1 MLSSTL
7 FKIGCI
13 QFGTFTLKS
22 GIISPIYIDLRPII
36 SYPKLL
42 GFITDQLIEKSKALD
57 YDRVCGIPYTALPLA
72 TAFSL
77 RTQTPMLLRR
87 KEPKNYGTKRLVE
100 GVYTPQDK
108 CLIIEDIITS
118 GSSVL
123 ETCNILKNEKLSI
136 DSILVVLDREQGGRT
151 ILEKQNYSVHSL
163 LTLSEV
169 LNELHSQHTIK
180 KNIITSV
187 MNFIEKNQ
195 VKCL

>member
-22 GIISPIYIDLRPII
+22 GITSPIYIDLRPII

-123 ETCNILKNEKLSI
+123 ETCNILKHEKLSI
-136 DSILVVLDREQGGRT
+136 DSILVVLDREQGGKT

-187 MNFIEKNQ
+187 MNFLEKNQ

>member
-1 MLSSTL
+1 MLSTTL

-22 GIISPIYIDLRPII
+22 GITSPIYIDLRPII

-42 GFITDQLIEKSKALD
+42 EFITEQLIEKSKALD
-57 YDRVCGIPYTALPLA
+57 YNRVCGIPYTALPLA

-87 KEPKNYGTKRLVE
+87 KEPKNYGTQRLVE
-100 GVYTPQDK
+100 GVYTAQDK

-123 ETCNILKNEKLSI
+123 ETCNILKHEKLSI
-136 DSILVVLDREQGGRT
+136 DSILVVLDREQGGKT
-151 ILEKQNYSVHSL
+151 ILEKQSYSVHTL

-187 MNFIEKNQ
+187 MNFLEKNQ